1 MQCLKAL
8 FVILAISLVK
18 AKANQSV
25 VFNVNP
31 FSNQIA
37 QLDIISVSI

>member
-8 FVILAISLVK
+8 FVILAISLV
-18 AKANQSV
+18 KANQSV